1 VTRVILAVVGLFL
14 AVVLTLVLFGVDP
27 IQGLKLI
34 GDGAFG
40 DKFGVAR
47 TLVRSTPLLLCGL
60 GIMISWRAGMYNV
73 GGEGQYIVGGI
84 GGAMIAKMLL
94 ASNPTL
100 ANIAVLGGSI
110 VGGSL
115 FAAFAG
121 WLQVKRGVQCV
132 ISTILLNFIAIQGLA
147 WAVRGPLQE
156 SKRQLPLTDRLPNA
170 MRLQRFDPM
179 TDLHSGVFIA
189 LIALVAVAIFLNL
202 SKSGFKLKLVGENPR
217 VARANQINP
226 DRVQI
231 SAMAI
236 SGALCGLAGGV
247 DYLGLT
253 GQIGDGFSQN
263 WGFLAIPVA
272 LLGGLNPWGVLCSA
286 LFFGALMAG
295 GEGLARFNSTGTTL
309 VYVIQAV
316 AVLGFVGFTQFKR
329 RKEVVID

>member
-1 VTRVILAVVGLFL
+1 MTRVILTVVGLFL
-14 AVVLTLVLFGVDP
+14 AVVLTLALFGVDT
-27 IQGLKLI
+27 IQGLKLL

-60 GIMISWRAGMYNV
+60 GIMISWKAGMYNV

-272 LLGGLNPWGVLCSA
+272 LLGGLNPWGVLGSA

-295 GEGLARFNSTGTTL
+295 GEGLARFNATGTTL